1 MRLITSL
8 FSILILVSSL
18 YASIPA
24 DSLKEGTCVGYVP
37 APADTVSDTSFHVG
51 DTLYLDNGEISIKMP
66 DSTKEEVVIPS
77 VKTVVKVIIGDGFAH
92 GKVTQTFNNPF
103 NLPFDATYVF
113 PLPNDGAVHGMD
125 FRTSRG
131 LYHAEIMKK
140 ETAQNIY
147 DSSNAQGIQ
156 ASLLTQ
162 VQDGIFVQNICN
174 IPAKDS
180 VKITITFSTP
190 LVYDM
195 EKFDFNF
202 PTTIAEDRYGDN
214 PLDPVVAYPHER
226 PGASLEF
233 YVLILTPYTIN
244 NLSCPTHEVTI
255 HPIITEQT
263 AIDYDLISQG
273 EHFPDGV
280 NPSLILLKSK
290 PTIPNDD
297 IVVRFSREEAQR
309 DVSLLSYHDGTDGYF
324 AMQIYP
330 DLHDTGQ
337 TPQLIDIVFVIDRSG
352 SMGGNP
358 ILYARETV
366 HRMLDKARPD
376 DRISLLA
383 FNSTHTS
390 LFPEPQPATAENITT
405 AHNWIDQLDASGG
418 TEMLAGVQ
426 KALETP
432 LTDGRVR
439 ILALITDGEIYGVND
454 MYAAIK
460 NDSSNTTVFAFAV
473 GARTNQELIDGA
485 AEAGGGAGKH
495 IVNFDDIAPTVEE
508 FWKRIRIPQISN
520 LSIDWGSPDIPTS
533 VVGSEMNSLWYGMP
547 IKVFGQY
554 ISGGPRTI
562 TLSGYSNTTPVS
574 EPYDVHFVNNNK
586 VCYFVP
592 KIWARETIEYLMHDQ
607 IAQGNEIH
615 KDKITEMSLAH
626 TVLCKYTAFLAVADS
641 LMDDDGNWVSA
652 EEYYANQT
660 NNNNN
665 NNGDTNSTAIN
676 TITSTTKQPDL
687 RLHHLGNFIR
697 LSLNNIPQGHVNGY
711 VTIFDLKGRMVMRWR
726 IADLAKQNFTWT
738 WNMKDHSGCPI
749 AKGFYV
755 LRVQNSFFKMNKRII
770 IK

>member
-1 MRLITSL
+1 MRTISSL
-8 FSILILVSSL
+8 FSIIILVSSL

-37 APADTVSDTSFHVG
+37 TPADTVSDTSFHVG
-51 DTLYLDNGEISIKMP
+51 DTLYLGNGEISIKVP

-92 GKVTQTFNNPF
+92 GKVTQIFNNPF

-125 FRTSRG
+125 FRTSKG

-147 DSSNAQGIQ
+147 DTANAQGMQ

-174 IPAKDS
+174 IPPKDS

-214 PLDPVVAYPHER
+214 PLDPIIEFPHER

-233 YVLILTPYTIN
+233 YVLILAPYKIN

-263 AIDYDLISQG
+263 AINYDLISQD

-290 PTIPNDD
+290 PTIPNND

-309 DVSLLSYHDGTDGYF
+309 DVSLLSYNDGKDGYF

-337 TPQLIDIVFVIDRSG
+337 APQLIDIVFVIDRSG

-358 ILYARETV
+358 IVLAREVV
-366 HRMLDKARPD
+366 HKMLDKATPD

-390 LFPEPQPATAENITT
+390 LFPEPQPATAENLAT
-405 AHNWIDQLDASGG
+405 AHSWIDQLDASGG

-426 KALETP
+426 KALQTP
-432 LTDGRVR
+432 LTGGRVR
-439 ILALITDGEIYGVND
+439 ILALITDGEIYGVD
-454 MYAAIK
+454 EMYAAIK
-460 NDSSNTTVFAFAV
+460 NDPSSTTVFAFAV

-485 AEAGGGAGKH
+485 AEAGGGAGRH

-533 VVGSEMNSLWYGMP
+533 IVCSEMSSLWYGMP
-547 IKVFGQY
+547 IKIFGQY
-554 ISGGPRTI
+554 TSGGPRTI

-574 EPYDVHFVNNNK
+574 ESYNVHFVNNNK

-592 KIWARETIEYLMHDQ
+592 KIWARETIEYLMNDQ
-607 IAQGNEIH
+607 IAQNDEH
-615 KDKITEMSLAH
+615 NKDKILELSLAH

-641 LMDDDGNWVSA
+641 LMDENGNWVSA
-652 EEYYANQT
+652 EEYYSNQP
-660 NNNNN
+660 NN
-665 NNGDTNSTAIN
+665 NNGNDTNGTTGIN
-676 TITSTTKQPDL
+676 EITSTTKKPAL
-687 RLHHLGNFIR
+687 RLNHLGNSIQ
-697 LSLNNIPQGHVNGY
+697 LSLTNVPQNHINGY
-711 VTIFDLKGRMVMRWR
+711 VTIFDLKGRIVMRWR
-726 IADLAKQNFTWT
+726 IADLAKQNFNWT
-738 WNMKDHSGCPI
+738 WNMNDLSGSPI

-755 LRVQNSFFKMNKRII
+755 LCVRNSFFKINKRII